1 MTYFSEKVVKE
12 DLPEDALLLTRMD
25 VQRIL
30 RISRS
35 VFDSIKRAGGWDSAT
50 VAFGRAFRYRREF
63 IEKVARGEVVLPSA
77 PPPRH
82 SRMTWQQQAREAAS
96 IRSIKA
102 AERRAAKEE
111 ENARAEA
118 EGTRSNFR
126 KSSLTEVDRRKGK
139 KGGAK

>member
-35 VFDSIKRAGGWDSAT
+35 VFDSIKRAGGWEEAT

-77 PPPRH
+77 PPP
-82 SRMTWQQQAREAAS
+82 RMTWQQQAREAAS

-111 ENARAEA
+111 ENARAES

>member
-63 IEKVARGEVVLPSA
+63 IEKVARGEVVLPTTPA
-77 PPPRH
+77 P
-82 SRMTWQQQAREAAS
+82 SRQGSKTWQQQLADPIVAP
-96 IRSIKA
+96 
-102 AERRAAKEE
+102 
-111 ENARAEA
+111 
-118 EGTRSNFR
+118 
-126 KSSLTEVDRRKGK
+126 DRRSQVHRLRASQGRD
-139 KGGAK
+139 AACQRRYQVLFRTPLVQSLSNDTQ